1 MGRHDY
7 DWQAELATRQVTTSL
22 AAITEPSQTAR
33 AGNRVRV
40 VWRWTKAPIIAGT
53 GTALVTV
60 FFELQDH
67 HRVALSVDHI
77 LPTTVGAI
85 IGAGT
90 AAINKWRHRHDEL
103 KRAQG
108 GQPLV
113 ELFNELW
120 RDGREFLELPPD
132 SSEYAQWLTESRTE
146 IGQYSPSLAADWS
159 GCETTSAADPPSQD
173 ALEQRVE
180 LVKTLHR
187 KVATEGVSLEE
198 LAAAGLPGA
207 QEALTRED
215 PPGPRGL
222 LTARGTR
229 RL

>member
-7 DWQAELATRQVTTSL
+7 EWQAERAARQTGTSP
-22 AAITEPSQTAR
+22 AAITEQCQNPGAR
-33 AGNRVRV
+33 NRVRL
-40 VWRWTKAPIIAGT
+40 VWRWAQAPIFAAT
-53 GTALVTV
+53 VTALFTV
-60 FFELQDH
+60 LFELQDH
-67 HRVALSVDHI
+67 HRVALSVDQI
-77 LPTTVGAI
+77 LPTTVVATI
-85 IGAGT
+85 AAGI
-90 AAINKWRHRHDEL
+90 AAINKWRHRHDDL

-132 SSEYAQWLTESRTE
+132 SSEYAQWLTESRDE

-159 GCETTSAADPPSQD
+159 RGETTFAAGPPSRE
-173 ALEQRVE
+173 ALERRVE
-180 LVKTLHR
+180 LVKALHR

-198 LAAAGLPGA
+198 LAAAGFPGA
-207 QEALTRED
+207 QEALTGED
-215 PPGPRGL
+215 PPGRRGL
-222 LTARGTR
+222 LTPRRTR